1 MGYTAY
7 SMCRREYLEQIKSR
21 GMYLKLQMP
30 ELMTCDALN
39 QPTSITNFY
48 TKTWKDFI
56 SYNAENNSTKKK
68 IQIPKS
74 QCTSIFVVHGN

>member
-1 MGYTAY
+1 
-7 SMCRREYLEQIKSR
+7 
-21 GMYLKLQMP
+21 MYLKLQMP

-68 IQIPKS
+68 FKFQNLNA
-74 QCTSIFVVHGN
+74 QAFLWCMETNFTVIFSMILKYSEKQ